1 MAFKQKIL
9 ILLVLAAVSV
19 FAYALYGMMAYKPPL
34 IANISIGGREYYA
47 YLALT
52 PEQQMKGL
60 MNVTSIGDCY
70 GQGNCIGMLFVFRN
84 GSYLCF
90 WMKNTITPLKQYWIR
105 NGTITQVAIGTPY
118 STNQTC
124 YYGDMVLETDASS
137 NFSIGE
143 KFLVN
148 ELIS

>member
-1 MAFKQKIL
+1 MAFKQRTL
-9 ILLVLAAVSV
+9 ILLALVAAAV
-19 FAYALYGMMAYKPPL
+19 FIYTLYGLATYKTPL

-70 GQGNCIGMLFVFRN
+70 GHGNCIGMLFVFQN
-84 GSYLCF
+84 DSYLCF
-90 WMKNTITPLKQYWIR
+90 WMKNTIMPLKQYWVS
-105 NGTITQVAIGTPY
+105 NGTITQAAVGVPY
-118 STNQTC
+118 STNQIC
-124 YYGDMVLETDASS
+124 NYGDMVLETNMSS

-143 KFLVN
+143 KLLVN
-148 ELIS
+148 GRIG

>member
-1 MAFKQKIL
+1 MMFKQKIL
-9 ILLVLAAVSV
+9 VLLVLTAVAV
-19 FAYALYGMMAYKPPL
+19 FAYALYGMFIYRPPL
-34 IANISIGGREYYA
+34 IADIFIGDREYYA

-52 PEQQMKGL
+52 SEQQMNGL

-70 GQGNCIGMLFVFRN
+70 GHGKCIGMLFVFQK
-84 GSYLCF
+84 GSSPCF
-90 WMKNTITPLKQYWIR
+90 WMKNTVIPLKQYWIS
-105 NGTITQVAIGTPY
+105 NETITHVAVGVPY

-124 YYGDMVLETDASS
+124 YYGDMVLETNASS

-148 ELIS
+148 ESIS